1 MDKIQNINLNQIA
14 KMNDTSQE
22 LINKSNQPGDD
33 KTHEEENSKIE
44 NYYRMFRGFGFAI
57 LFAFFT
63 SISDILIKFV

>member
-44 NYYRMFRGFGFAI
+44 NLLLSLLNEYSP
-57 LFAFFT
+57 L
-63 SISDILIKFV
+63 S